1 MRNLTLRTATEEDA
15 PMIAGL
21 IYETEDNPDHVWG
34 QGTKDIIL
42 NRIQWLVKSRTSRY
56 SYLNIKV
63 AELDGKICGA
73 IVLLDSDDI
82 SDMDFK
88 TSLRLLTMIK
98 GIKAKAVFLKDLFT
112 GRNLEEG
119 GEKELY
125 IANLATRSEVRG
137 LGIGKELLGLAE
149 NIAKEEGY
157 KGCSLL
163 AKDAKVMKFYEKMNY
178 VLEKEEKY
186 FSHSL
191 YRMAKVV

>member
-1 MRNLTLRTATEEDA
+1 MKSLALRTATEEDA

-42 NRIQWLVKSRTSRY
+42 NRIQWLVESETSRY

-73 IVLLDSDDI
+73 IVLLDSDEI
-82 SDMDFK
+82 AEMDFK
-88 TSLRLLTMIK
+88 TSLKLLTMIK
-98 GIKAKAVFLKDLFT
+98 GVKAKVVFLKDLFT

-125 IANLATRSEVRG
+125 IANLATNSEVRG
-137 LGIGKELLGLAE
+137 LGIGKELLRLAE
-149 NIAKEEGY
+149 KIAKEEGY

-163 AKDAKVMKFYEKMNY
+163 AKDAKVMRFYEKMNY

-191 YRMAKVV
+191 YRMAKAV

>member
-1 MRNLTLRTATEEDA
+1 MRKLALRTATEEDA

-34 QGTKDIIL
+34 RGTKDIIL

-73 IVLLDSDDI
+73 IVLLDSDEI
-82 SDMDFK
+82 AGLDFK
-88 TSLRLLTMIK
+88 TTLKLLTMIK
-98 GIKAKAVFLKDLFT
+98 GVKAKATFIKDLFKS
-112 GRNLEEG
+112 RDLEEG

-125 IANLATRSEVRG
+125 IANLATSSEVRG
-137 LGIGKELLGLAE
+137 LGIGKELMNLAE
-149 NIAKEEGY
+149 KIAKEEGY

-163 AKDAKVMKFYEKMNY
+163 AKDAKVMKFYERMNY

-186 FSHSL
+186 FSQSL
-191 YRMAKVV
+191 YRMAKAI

>member
-1 MRNLTLRTATEEDA
+1 MRKLALRTATEEDA

-34 QGTKDIIL
+34 RGTKDIIL

-73 IVLLDSDDI
+73 IVLLDSDEI
-82 SDMDFK
+82 AGLDFK
-88 TSLRLLTMIK
+88 TSLKLLTMIK
-98 GIKAKAVFLKDLFT
+98 GVKAKATFIKDLFKS
-112 GRNLEEG
+112 RDLEEG

-125 IANLATRSEVRG
+125 IANLATSSEVRG
-137 LGIGKELLGLAE
+137 LGIGKELMNLAE
-149 NIAKEEGY
+149 KIAKEEGY

-163 AKDAKVMKFYEKMNY
+163 AKDAKVMKFYERMNY

-186 FSHSL
+186 FSQSL
-191 YRMAKVV
+191 YRMAKAI

>member
-1 MRNLTLRTATEEDA
+1 MRNITLRTATEEDA

-34 QGTKDIIL
+34 QGTKDTIL
-42 NRIQWLVKSRTSRY
+42 NRIQWLVESETSRY

-73 IVLLDSDDI
+73 IVLLDSDEIAGLDI
-82 SDMDFK
+82 K
-88 TSLRLLTMIK
+88 TSLKLLTIIK
-98 GIKAKAVFLKDLFT
+98 GVKAKAVFLKDLFT

-125 IANLATRSEVRG
+125 IANLATSSEVRG
-137 LGIGKELLGLAE
+137 LGIGKELLRLAE
-149 NIAKEEGY
+149 EIAREEGY

-178 VLEKEEKY
+178 VLEREEKY

-191 YRMAKVV
+191 YRMAKAV

>member
-34 QGTKDIIL
+34 QGTKDTIL
-42 NRIQWLVKSRTSRY
+42 NRIQWLVESETSRY

-73 IVLLDSDDI
+73 IVLLDSDEIAGLDI
-82 SDMDFK
+82 K
-88 TSLRLLTMIK
+88 TSLKLLTIIK
-98 GIKAKAVFLKDLFT
+98 GVKAKGVFLKDLFT

-125 IANLATRSEVRG
+125 IANLATNSEVRG
-137 LGIGKELLGLAE
+137 LGIGKELLRLAE
-149 NIAKEEGY
+149 KIAKEEGY

-163 AKDAKVMKFYEKMNY
+163 AKDAKVMRFYEKMNY

-191 YRMAKVV
+191 YRMAKAV

>member
-1 MRNLTLRTATEEDA
+1 MRKLALRTATEEDA

-34 QGTKDIIL
+34 RGTKDIIL

-73 IVLLDSDDI
+73 IVLLDSDEI
-82 SDMDFK
+82 AGLDFK
-88 TSLRLLTMIK
+88 TSLKLLTMIK
-98 GIKAKAVFLKDLFT
+98 GVKAKATFIKGLFKS
-112 GRNLEEG
+112 RDLEEG

-125 IANLATRSEVRG
+125 IANLATSSEVRG
-137 LGIGKELLGLAE
+137 LGIGKELMNLAE
-149 NIAKEEGY
+149 KIAKEEGY

-163 AKDAKVMKFYEKMNY
+163 AKDAKVMKFYERMNY

-186 FSHSL
+186 FSQSL
-191 YRMAKVV
+191 YRMAKAI